1 MRRCSGST
9 PWVTSAAWFKSLPAI
24 IIHLLRSMARPL
36 IVSLSIRPF
45 SNSFLNLPTRSTPSQ
60 LYHPPVPEEVRSR
73 GITAP
78 AIPLERYKT
87 VAFSK
92 KNRNFCGQSFWSII
106 SSGVASL
113 LARTGSLLT
122 LCRLLECRC
131 CQPNVIVAQ
140 KGCFITKAA
149 DAPGDPAT
157 RPIAMR
163 KCFLRV
169 LPGALVNFQGR
180 LQIHGRFC
188 FLLQSRGRCCRCCS
202 FVVGVAIS
210 WSTWFLLQN
219 HGRLDFFLQNYGWHG
234 SANGP
239 TPSCQDL
246 RTAVPVFVLALVLIK
261 GPLTAIRSALHRE
274 SIYRG
279 LNSHIRVSKTGIGN

>member
-24 IIHLLRSMARPL
+24 IIHLLRCMARPL

-45 SNSFLNLPTRSTPSQ
+45 SNSFLNLPIRSSPSQ
-60 LYHPPVPEEVRSR
+60 LHHPPVPEEVRSR

-92 KNRNFCGQSFWSII
+92 KNKNLCGQSFWNII

-131 CQPNVIVAQ
+131 CQSNVIVAQ
-140 KGCFITKAA
+140 KGGFITKAA

-157 RPIAMR
+157 RRIAMR

-169 LPGALVNFQGR
+169 TLTPRGAGQFSGSFADPWSFLLFVAIAWSV
-180 LQIHGRFC
+180 LQLRGRFC
-188 FLLQSRGRCCRCCS
+188 CLLQSRGRLIFL
-202 FVVGVAIS
+202 FVFVARP
-210 WSTWFLLQN
+210 WSVVFLLQIHGRSPLFVFCLQN
-219 HGRLDFFLQNYGWHG
+219 HGR
-234 SANGP
+234 
-239 TPSCQDL
+239 
-246 RTAVPVFVLALVLIK
+246 
-261 GPLTAIRSALHRE
+261 
-274 SIYRG
+274 
-279 LNSHIRVSKTGIGN
+279 